1 MSGKIL
7 EYFPFG
13 FDSSIMS
20 ITGNESGYG
29 GTFTATVK
37 LLDTDNYEWE
47 DGTAGELT
55 FEWKIVGVHTVFA
68 AIMGTLGGAAGVA
81 AAVAAVQFVLYR
93 KKKRAE
99 RRELARLN
107 GEEEAA

>member
-1 MSGKIL
+1 MGRRHRGRAYVRV
-7 EYFPFG
+7 E
-13 FDSSIMS
+13 DS
-20 ITGNESGYG
+20 
-29 GTFTATVK
+29 
-37 LLDTDNYEWE
+37 
-47 DGTAGELT
+47 
-55 FEWKIVGVHTVFA
+55 GVHTVFA